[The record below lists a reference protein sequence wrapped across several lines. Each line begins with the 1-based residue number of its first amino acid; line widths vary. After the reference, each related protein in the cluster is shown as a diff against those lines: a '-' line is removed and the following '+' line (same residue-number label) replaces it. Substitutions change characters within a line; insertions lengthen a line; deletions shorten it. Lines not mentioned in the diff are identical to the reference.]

1 MSHAAQPPRL
11 KICHVVATTE
21 GASWVFEQLRGLRD
35 RHGHDVAVVLNGPS
49 GALVDRFRAE
59 AIPVHVADFDFT
71 SSPDL
76 LGLPRKVLALAR
88 LLRRERF
95 DVVQTHL
102 FHSMIIG
109 RIAGWIANV
118 PVRLSMIAGPFHL
131 EAYTPRW
138 IDRATAWMDTGI
150 IASCEH
156 TLKLYRACGVSARR
170 LSLIYYGP
178 DESKFDPANLRRG
191 LVRQEF
197 GWPADAPLIGM
208 VAIFYTEFGSNRW
221 TPPVLH
227 GRAGKGHEE
236 LIRAAR
242 IVLREFPNAKFLLV
256 GPAWH
261 AGGEKF
267 LARMQ
272 ALVVELGLQESVVFT
287 GFRNDVPQIYRDLD
301 VSVQASLNENLGGTI
316 ESLLMAC
323 PTVATRVGGLTD
335 SVVDGVTGVLVSPAD
350 PADLA
355 QGILRLLR
363 DPKLARALGEAGRA
377 RMLARFTLSRT
388 IADLHALY
396 LRQSLGRHGRDGNPA
411 ALAQRGPRCPG
422 HPRLGTSKD
431 VGSTLSPPFRGERV
445 GVRCGG
451 NRYRAPHPTPLPV
464 KNGEREQTELAVRSY
479 DTSPEHD
486 PWPMT
491 RGYGNAVFLWRL
503 VAAGVFCCGLAL
515 RFLLMDCW
523 LLPSW
528 DQGWRPWRLTSW
540 MVPARIWLY
549 RCYAVLGR
557 VLPSFGL
564 RHRLCASHG
573 MMMIRLRNRRYALRA
588 MPRMWLYRGY
598 ALLGRSASFGL
609 RAKLASF
616 RARAVIRVRN
626 AWCGLRAMPRM
637 LVYRCYG
644 TASRGARALG
654 LRRSRPIDTL
664 RTERSL

>member
-1 MSHAAQPPRL
+1 
-11 KICHVVATTE
+11 
-21 GASWVFEQLRGLRD
+21 
-35 RHGHDVAVVLNGPS
+35 
-49 GALVDRFRAE
+49 
-59 AIPVHVADFDFT
+59 
-71 SSPDL
+71 
-76 LGLPRKVLALAR
+76 
-88 LLRRERF
+88 
-95 DVVQTHL
+95 
-102 FHSMIIG
+102 MIIG

-156 TLKLYRACGVSARR
+156 TLKLHRACGISPRR

-178 DESKFDPANLRRG
+178 DESKFDPANLRCG

-208 VAIFYTEFGSNRW
+208 VAIFYTEFGRNRW

-272 ALVVELGLQESVVFT
+272 ALVAELGLKESVVFT
-287 GFRNDVPQIYRDLD
+287 GFRSDVPQIYRDLD

-335 SVVDGVTGVLVSPAD
+335 SIVDGVTGVLVSPAD

-363 DPKLARALGEAGRA
+363 DRKRARALAEAGRA

-396 LRQSLGRHGRDGNPA
+396 LRLSCGTVGRHGRA
-411 ALAQRGPRCPG
+411 CPG
-422 HPRLGTSKD
+422 HPRLGTSKGVD
-431 VGSTLSPPFRGERV
+431 ARDKRGHDGERNESQSLV
-445 GVRCGG
+445 LGRHG
-451 NRYRAPHPTPLPV
+451 RAWPGRPRLGSSKDVDARDKRGHD
-464 KNGEREQTELAVRSY
+464 GEKISTAARA
-479 DTSPEHD
+479 
-486 PWPMT
+486 
-491 RGYGNAVFLWRL
+491 YGNLAFLWRL
-503 VAAGVFCCGLAL
+503 VVAGVFCCGLAL
-515 RFLLMDCW
+515 RFLVMDCW

-540 MVPARIWLY
+540 MVPASMWLY
-549 RCYAVLGR
+549 RGYAVLGHL
-557 VLPSFGL
+557 LPSFGL
-564 RHRLCASHG
+564 RHRLCASHA
-573 MMMIRLRNRRYALRA
+573 MMMIRLRNAGYALSA

-609 RAKLASF
+609 RAKLASS
-616 RARAVIRVRN
+616 RARAAIRLRN

-637 LVYRCYG
+637 LLYRGYG

-664 RTERSL
+664 RTERTL

>member
-156 TLKLYRACGVSARR
+156 TLKLYRACGVSPRR

-208 VAIFYTEFGSNRW
+208 VAIFYTEFGRNRW

-236 LIRAAR
+236 LIRAAP
-242 IVLREFPNAKFLLV
+242 IVLREFPDAKFVLV

-261 AGGEKF
+261 AGGEKL

-272 ALVVELGLQESVVFT
+272 ALVAELGLQESVVFT

-316 ESLLMAC
+316 ESLLMEC

-335 SVVDGVTGVLVSPAD
+335 SVVDDVTGVLVAPVD
-350 PADLA
+350 PVDLA
-355 QGILRLLR
+355 RGILELLR
-363 DPKLARALGEAGRA
+363 NPLRARELGRAGRQ
-377 RMLARFTLSRT
+377 RMLARFTLSKT

-396 LRQSLGRHGRDGNPA
+396 VDLARETVRLMHGSAADLVCSLFP
-411 ALAQRGPRCPG
+411 L
-422 HPRLGTSKD
+422 
-431 VGSTLSPPFRGERV
+431 FRGERARV
-445 GVRCGG
+445 LFAGDPDDISNKREPSPSG
-451 NRYRAPHPTPLPV
+451 RA
-464 KNGEREQTELAVRSY
+464 
-479 DTSPEHD
+479 
-486 PWPMT
+486 
-491 RGYGNAVFLWRL
+491 YGKVASFWRL
-503 VAAGVFCCGLAL
+503 VVAGVFCCGLAL
-515 RFLLMDCW
+515 RFLIMDSW
-523 LLPSW
+523 LPPSW
-528 DQGWRPWRLTSW
+528 DQGWRPWRGKSW
-540 MVPARIWLY
+540 MLMPRMLLY
-549 RCYAVLGR
+549 RGYAVLGR
-557 VLPSFGL
+557 SLPSFGL
-564 RHRLCASHG
+564 RNRLYTWRA
-573 MMMIRLRNRRYALRA
+573 MTKIRLANACYALRA
-588 MPRMWLYRGY
+588 MPAMWLCRGY
-598 ALLGRSASFGL
+598 AVLGRSGSFGL
-609 RAKLASF
+609 RARLASSQ
-616 RARAVIRVRN
+616 ARAGIALRN
-626 AWCGLRAMPRM
+626 AGCTFCAMPRM
-637 LVYRCYG
+637 LAYRLYG
-644 TASRGARALG
+644 AASQTARALG
-654 LRRSRPIDTL
+654 LRRACLPAQPAGENGL
-664 RTERSL
+664 RVRSQLDADEPVTIQRARM